1 MGGPTALLKQ
11 LLLTLV
17 ISSCKIADH
26 SELISYTL
34 ATGLWKLL
42 IHYKNWN
49 DIQSC
54 SYLHVV
60 IDRDHS
66 TALQLTTFILDLAP
80 VTVSEATN
88 K

>member
-42 IHYKNWN
+42 
-49 DIQSC
+49 
-54 SYLHVV
+54 
-60 IDRDHS
+60 
-66 TALQLTTFILDLAP
+66 TLTKPGDMGHIRSKYGNGMA
-80 VTVSEATN
+80 
-88 K
+88 

>member
-54 SYLHVV
+54 SYLRVV
-60 IDRDHS
+60 IDRDVQHCS
-66 TALQLTTFILDLAP
+66 
-80 VTVSEATN
+80 
-88 K
+88 